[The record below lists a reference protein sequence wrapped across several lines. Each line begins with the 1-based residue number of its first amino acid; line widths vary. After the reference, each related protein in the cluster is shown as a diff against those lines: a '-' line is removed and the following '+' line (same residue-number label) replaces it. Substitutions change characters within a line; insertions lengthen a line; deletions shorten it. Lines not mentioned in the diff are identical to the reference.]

1 LNTTSSRVR
10 PQQLTR
16 LRLRFTTNKHQ
27 ISQHNTVGSQPTTK
41 SQPNITMTRIN
52 ISYLIAL
59 GLLGTAVACK
69 YFSSSATSTANSG
82 NKQPK

>member
-1 LNTTSSRVR
+1 VR

-27 ISQHNTVGSQPTTK
+27 ISQHSRFAANNKTT
-41 SQPNITMTRIN
+41 PNITMTRIN

-69 YFSSSATSTANSG
+69 
-82 NKQPK
+82 